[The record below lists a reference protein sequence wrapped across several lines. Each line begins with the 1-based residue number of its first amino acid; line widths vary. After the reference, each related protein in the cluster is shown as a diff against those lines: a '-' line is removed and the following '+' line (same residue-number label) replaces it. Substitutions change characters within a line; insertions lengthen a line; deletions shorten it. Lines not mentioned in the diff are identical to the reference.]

1 MKDNKREISIV
12 RSSAAEY
19 LTFITATGE
28 SDVNAVY
35 FDENVWL
42 TQKMMGVLYNV
53 GTNTINYHLK
63 KIFTDREVDENSVIR
78 KFRIT
83 AADGKTYNTN
93 HYNLSAIIAV
103 GNKVDSPRAIQFRK
117 WANHII
123 EEFTVKGFAMDDE
136 RLKNFGTVLTKDY
149 FKEQL
154 ERVREI
160 RLSERR
166 FYQKIT
172 DIYATS
178 IDYDAHSLTTK
189 KFFARVQNQLHWAI
203 HGETAAETI
212 YRRADSEK
220 ENMGL
225 TTWKDAPDGKIQRF
239 DVVIAKNYLTKD
251 ELASMSR
258 IVNAYLDLAELRA
271 EEEVPMTMEDWAEQ
285 FEGILRLSKKEIL
298 TNAGSISAKIA
309 EEHALTEFEKYR
321 VKFNNTYQNINGNVI
336 YPSEVL
342 APLGASGCANNYTAN
357 TISSH
362 HAELSWINSEEKNEY
377 ERFRKTIMK
386 RILSYK

>member
-1 MKDNKREISIV
+1 MKKEKSEISIV

-35 FDENVWL
+35 CDENVWL
-42 TQKMMGVLYNV
+42 TQKMMGLLYNV
-53 GTNTINYHLK
+53 ETHTINYHLK
-63 KIFTDREVDENSVIR
+63 KIFADGEIDENSVIR

-83 AADGKTYNTN
+83 AADGKIYNTN

-103 GNKVDSPRAIQFRK
+103 GNKVDSPRAVQFRK
-117 WANHII
+117 WANRII

-136 RLKNFGTVLTKDY
+136 RLKNGGTILTKDY
-149 FKEQL
+149 FEEQL
-154 ERVREI
+154 ERIREI

-178 IDYDAHSLTTK
+178 IDYDAKAETTRR
-189 KFFARVQNQLHWAI
+189 FFARVQNQLHWAI

-212 YRRADSEK
+212 YRRADSSK
-220 ENMGL
+220 EHMGL
-225 TTWKDAPDGKIQRF
+225 TTWKDAPNGKIQKF
-239 DVVIAKNYLTKD
+239 DVVIAKNYLTQE
-251 ELASMSR
+251 ELSAMAR

-271 EEEVPMTMEDWAEQ
+271 EEQVPMTMEDWAEQ
-285 FEGILRLSKKEIL
+285 FEGVLRLSRKEIL

-309 EEHALTEFEKYR
+309 EQHALSEFEKYR
-321 VKFNNTYQNINGNVI
+321 IVQDQLYQ
-336 YPSEVL
+336 SD
-342 APLGASGCANNYTAN
+342 
-357 TISSH
+357 
-362 HAELSWINSEEKNEY
+362 
-377 ERFRKTIMK
+377 FD
-386 RILSYK
+386 RILLEEDSHTKELPEAKDGGE

>member
-1 MKDNKREISIV
+1 MKDNKHEVSII

-53 GTNTINYHLK
+53 ETNTINYHLK

-239 DVVIAKNYLTKD
+239 DVVVAKNYLTKD

-271 EEEVPMTMEDWAEQ
+271 DDMC
-285 FEGILRLSKKEIL
+285 
-298 TNAGSISAKIA
+298 
-309 EEHALTEFEKYR
+309 
-321 VKFNNTYQNINGNVI
+321 FNNDI
-336 YPSEVL
+336 
-342 APLGASGCANNYTAN
+342 AAC
-357 TISSH
+357 
-362 HAELSWINSEEKNEY
+362 
-377 ERFRKTIMK
+377 
-386 RILSYK
+386 

>member
-1 MKDNKREISIV
+1 MKKDKRKISIV

-19 LTFITATGE
+19 LTFITAIGE

-35 FDENVWL
+35 CDENVWL
-42 TQKMMGVLYNV
+42 TQKMMGLLYNV
-53 GTNTINYHLK
+53 ETHTINYHLK
-63 KIFTDREVDENSVIR
+63 KIFADGEIDENSVIR

-103 GNKVDSPRAIQFRK
+103 GNKVDSPRAVQFRK
-117 WANHII
+117 WANRII

-136 RLKNFGTVLTKDY
+136 RLKNGGTILTKDY
-149 FKEQL
+149 FEEQL
-154 ERVREI
+154 ERIREI

-178 IDYDAHSLTTK
+178 IDYDAKAETTRL
-189 KFFARVQNQLHWAI
+189 FFARVQNQLHWAI

-212 YRRADSEK
+212 YRRADSSK
-220 ENMGL
+220 EHMGL
-225 TTWKDAPDGKIQRF
+225 TTWKDAPNGKIQKY
-239 DVVIAKNYLTKD
+239 DVVIAKNYLTQE
-251 ELASMSR
+251 ELSAMAR

-271 EEEVPMTMEDWAEQ
+271 EEQVPMTMEDWAEQ
-285 FEGILRLSKKEIL
+285 FEGVLRLSRKEIL

-309 EEHALTEFEKYR
+309 EQHALSEFEKYR
-321 VKFNNTYQNINGNVI
+321 IVQDQLYQ
-336 YPSEVL
+336 SD
-342 APLGASGCANNYTAN
+342 
-357 TISSH
+357 
-362 HAELSWINSEEKNEY
+362 
-377 ERFRKTIMK
+377 FD
-386 RILSYK
+386 RILLEKDSYTNELPEAKDGGE

>member
-83 AADGKTYNTN
+83 AADGKTYNIN

-117 WANHII
+117 
-123 EEFTVKGFAMDDE
+123 
-136 RLKNFGTVLTKDY
+136 
-149 FKEQL
+149 
-154 ERVREI
+154 
-160 RLSERR
+160 
-166 FYQKIT
+166 
-172 DIYATS
+172 
-178 IDYDAHSLTTK
+178 
-189 KFFARVQNQLHWAI
+189 WAI

-239 DVVIAKNYLTKD
+239 DVVIAKNYLTKE
-251 ELASMSR
+251 ELSSMAR

-321 VKFNNTYQNINGNVI
+321 VKQDKLYQSDFDKILIGEVDGNEVDYIDDNVNNN
-336 YPSEVL
+336 E
-342 APLGASGCANNYTAN
+342 
-357 TISSH
+357 
-362 HAELSWINSEEKNEY
+362 EL
-377 ERFRKTIMK
+377 
-386 RILSYK
+386 

>member
-1 MKDNKREISIV
+1 MKKDKREISIV

-35 FDENVWL
+35 CDENVWL
-42 TQKMMGVLYNV
+42 TQKMMGLLYNV
-53 GTNTINYHLK
+53 ETHTINYHLK
-63 KIFTDREVDENSVIR
+63 KIFADGEIDENSVIR

-103 GNKVDSPRAIQFRK
+103 GNKVDSPRAVQFRK
-117 WANHII
+117 WANRII

-136 RLKNFGTVLTKDY
+136 RLKNGGTILTKDY
-149 FKEQL
+149 FEEQL
-154 ERVREI
+154 ERIREI

-178 IDYDAHSLTTK
+178 IDYDAKAETTRL
-189 KFFARVQNQLHWAI
+189 FFARVQNQLHWAI

-212 YRRADSEK
+212 YRRADSSK
-220 ENMGL
+220 EHMGL
-225 TTWKDAPDGKIQRF
+225 TTWKDAPNGKIQKY
-239 DVVIAKNYLTKD
+239 DVVIAKNYLTQE
-251 ELASMSR
+251 ELSSMAR
-258 IVNAYLDLAELRA
+258 IVNDYLDLAELRA
-271 EEEVPMTMEDWAEQ
+271 EEQVPMTMEDWAEQ
-285 FEGILRLSKKEIL
+285 FEGVLRLSRKEIL

-309 EEHALTEFEKYR
+309 EQHALSEFEKYR
-321 VKFNNTYQNINGNVI
+321 IVQDQLYQ
-336 YPSEVL
+336 SD
-342 APLGASGCANNYTAN
+342 
-357 TISSH
+357 
-362 HAELSWINSEEKNEY
+362 
-377 ERFRKTIMK
+377 FD
-386 RILSYK
+386 RILLEKDSYTNELPEAKDGGE